1 MKFWPFV
8 YCVTLCALCS
18 LLAGCQG
25 LVPST
30 PAAPSYQLAVTASP
44 ATGGTITSSPAGIS
58 CPGTC
63 TASFPQNMQV
73 TLSATPGSNDVFGG
87 WSGACTGSSTCKLTM
102 TAAETVTATFTAGA
116 ALTVTTSGSGTGKV
130 TSSPAGISCP
140 GTCTAKFPQ
149 NTQVTLTETPGSRF
163 YFAGWSGACSGT
175 TTCTVTMTAAE
186 NVAAAF
192 SAADT
197 LTVST
202 SPNGTGTVTSSPAGI
217 NCPGTCTA
225 AFAPN
230 TQVTLSETPA
240 ANYYFAGWS
249 GACSG
254 TTTCSISMT
263 AAAQSVTATF
273 TSGDTLT
280 VTTSGS
286 GAGTVTSTPAGINCT
301 TGSTTGCSAIFAP
314 NTAVTLSETTTPPNV
329 FSNWSGGCTGTAG
342 CNLTLTA
349 PTAVTAIFAPGG
361 TLQSLNHIIFFA
373 QENRSFDSYFGY
385 MQQYWANN
393 GIPNQT
399 FNGLPQFTPPGNP
412 LLTPTNPAC
421 DPSNPDGP
429 TVCVPDPNVPPVPSF
444 HMQSIC
450 TEELSPFWNEAHT
463 DWNYAFSFPN
473 TIDWLGNGFV
483 EAGAND
489 ARQYPKNY
497 PPVNDIDGY
506 RTMGY
511 FTDADLNYYYF
522 MASDFA
528 TSDSWFAPIMS
539 RTQLSRAYILA
550 ATSDGYAYPPGS
562 NSNDNA
568 PFSSPPIFQSLQNAN
583 ITWRVYVDPDGTP
596 CSGDTGSTLNQCLAN
611 LSYVNMFTF
620 ESQVQG
626 NPALYQNF
634 VPISQFTTDT
644 QNGTLAQ
651 VSLIE
656 PASDAGLD
664 EHPSDSDAYPVNIQL
679 GAQFAAGL
687 INTLMTS
694 PSWKDSAMIFTYDEP
709 GGFFDHVQPQP
720 VPVPDP
726 NSNQY
731 PIDLQPN
738 DACDGA
744 DQTTGVCSFGTTGYR
759 VPLIVISP
767 FAKKNFVSHVVRDS
781 TAWLNLIE
789 ERFNVPALTA
799 RDAYWSTAGAT
810 MDEFFDFVNVPW
822 ATPPTPPKQNTNGT
836 CSLAAPTP

>member
-8 YCVTLCALCS
+8 YCASLCALCG
-18 LLAGCQG
+18 LLVGCQG
-25 LVPST
+25 LGT
-30 PAAPSYQLAVTASP
+30 PTPVSSYPLAVTASP

-73 TLSATPGSNDVFGG
+73 TLSATPGTNDLFGG
-87 WSGACTGSSTCKLTM
+87 WSGACSGSSTCKLTM
-102 TAAETVTATFTAGA
+102 TAAETVTATFAAGA
-116 ALTVTTSGSGTGKV
+116 TLTVTTAGTGTGKV

-140 GTCTAKFPQ
+140 GTCTAKFAL
-149 NTQVTLTETPGSRF
+149 NTQVTLTEAPGATY
-163 YFAGWSGACSGT
+163 YFGGWSGACSGT
-175 TTCTVTMTAAE
+175 TTCSVTMKAAE

-192 SAADT
+192 SPAGV
-197 LTVST
+197 LTITESG
-202 SPNGTGTVTSSPAGI
+202 NGTGTVTSSPAGI

-225 AFAPN
+225 TFPPS
-230 TQVTLSETPA
+230 TQVTLSETPG
-240 ANYYFAGWS
+240 ANYYFGGWS

-254 TTTCSISMT
+254 MATCSVSMT
-263 AAAQSVTATF
+263 VPESVVAAF
-273 TSGDTLT
+273 TSGDVLT

-286 GAGTVTSTPAGINCT
+286 GAGTVTSSPAGINCT
-301 TGSTTGCSAIFAP
+301 TGSTTGCTAAFPP
-314 NTAVTLSETTTPPNV
+314 NTAVTLNETTTPPNV
-329 FSNWSGGCTGTAG
+329 FSGWSGACTGTAG

-349 PTAVTAIFAPGG
+349 PTNAVTATFAPGG

-385 MQQYWANN
+385 MQQYWVNQ
-393 GIPNQT
+393 GIANQT
-399 FNGLPQFTPPGNP
+399 FNGLPQFTPPANP

-444 HMQSIC
+444 HIQSVC

-463 DWNYAFSFPN
+463 DWNYAFNFPN

-497 PPVNDIDGY
+497 PPVNDVDGY

-528 TSDSWFAPIMS
+528 TSDSWFSPIMS
-539 RTQLSRAYILA
+539 RTQLNRAYILA

-562 NSNDNA
+562 NSDDNA
-568 PFSSPPIFQSLQNAN
+568 PFSSPTIFQSLQTAG
-583 ITWRVYVDPDGTP
+583 ITWRVYVDPDGTN
-596 CSGDTGSTLNQCLAN
+596 CSGDTGSELNQCLAN
-611 LSYVNMFTF
+611 ISYVNMFTF
-620 ESQVQG
+620 ESQVQTT
-626 NPALYQNF
+626 PSLYQNF
-634 VPISQFTTDT
+634 VPISQFTTDA

-656 PASDAGLD
+656 PASNAGLD
-664 EHPSDSDAYPVNIQL
+664 EHPSDSDAYPENIQT
-679 GAQFAAGL
+679 GAKFAAGL

-694 PSWKDSAMIFTYDEP
+694 PSWKDSAMIFTYDEA
-709 GGFFDHVQPQP
+709 GGFYDHVQPQP

-726 NSNQY
+726 NSQQY

-744 DQTTGVCSFGTTGYR
+744 DQTTGICSFGMTGYR

-781 TAWLNLIE
+781 TAWLNLVE

-799 RDAYWSTAGAT
+799 RDGYWSTAGAT

-822 ATPPTPPKQNTNGT
+822 ATPPTPPTQNTNGT
-836 CSLAAPTP
+836 CSLVAPTP